1 MDSAKLATE
10 LTRDEGERLRMYT
23 DTVGKETIG
32 VGRNLTD
39 KGIRKDESALML
51 SNDIAETCASLNQ
64 RLPWWNTLTD
74 ARQRV
79 LANMAFNMGMGGLLG
94 FKNTLELVRTGK
106 YSAAAD
112 TMLQS
117 KWATQVGQRAV
128 RLSDM
133 MRAG

>member
-1 MDSAKLATE
+1 MDNAKLAAE
-10 LTRDEGERLRMYT
+10 LTRDEDERLRMYI
-23 DTVGKETIG
+23 DTVGKATIG

-39 KGIRKDESALML
+39 KGIRKDDSALML
-51 SNDIAETCASLNQ
+51 SNDIAETTASLNQ

-112 TMLQS
+112 AMLQS

>member
-1 MDSAKLATE
+1 MDNAKLAAE

-51 SNDIAETCASLNQ
+51 SNDIAETTASLNQ

-112 TMLQS
+112 AMLQS

>member
-1 MDSAKLATE
+1 MDNAKLAAE

-112 TMLQS
+112 AMLQS